1 MLKKI
6 INLILEFVYSIKFS
20 NHNKKVFKNSINNPK
35 NVIIME
41 VIRLYGSHI
50 GYSYICNSLI
60 KYHSA
65 SIGLI
70 KPYFIENRLNEILNF
85 FLLKANLFHYK
96 IYNSFG
102 KTFFIN
108 FKKNKITKKKY
119 FKYLKSIKSNNDLL
133 NFKIEGVLYGDLI
146 YDSYLRFCGEH
157 TVNLKDEK
165 FINFFFK
172 SIDYYFFCK
181 SLFKNYNIKAV
192 VLSHTVYLT
201 AVLGRIALKN
211 NINFYCL
218 GLGHCVSLSKKFFY
232 IEDFKLY
239 KSEFFQL
246 KKNSKEKLILLGK
259 KDLQSNIKG
268 KASEGLENLE
278 RSPFAGII
286 DKNVVSKNKKIKIL
300 VASHCFYDSP
310 HVYGKFLFNDFYEW
324 LVHLGKIS
332 EKTDYEWYLKIHP
345 NKIYEKRNKKILNNF
360 LKIHKKFILVENN
373 ISHFSFIDKID
384 YVLTIHGNIGLEYAL
399 FGVKVINGS
408 PVRGRFSNF
417 NFNLNPKSINKY
429 DRILLNLKKESRMRI
444 DKEEIYTCHCINKIF
459 VNSNYIIKY
468 NRTIK
473 KLGWNNLNS
482 YVMIKFWLKNFN
494 LKKHYYI
501 DNKISSF
508 IKESSKKKKFMKLV
522 DDSFY

>member
-1 MLKKI
+1 M
-6 INLILEFVYSIKFS
+6 
-20 NHNKKVFKNSINNPK
+20 
-35 NVIIME
+35 
-41 VIRLYGSHI
+41 
-50 GYSYICNSLI
+50 
-60 KYHSA
+60 
-65 SIGLI
+65 
-70 KPYFIENRLNEILNF
+70 
-85 FLLKANLFHYK
+85 
-96 IYNSFG
+96 
-102 KTFFIN
+102 
-108 FKKNKITKKKY
+108 
-119 FKYLKSIKSNNDLL
+119 
-133 NFKIEGVLYGDLI
+133 
-146 YDSYLRFCGEH
+146 
-157 TVNLKDEK
+157 NLKDEK